1 MADEE
6 KKAQE
11 MIQFVIFKIGEEE
24 FAAPIKQ
31 IREIIRLPHITTMP
45 KAPSFIEGVINLRG
59 QVIAVVDLAKRFE
72 LAPKEKDDKN
82 RIIVVEMGDDLIGM
96 IVDSVT
102 EVLRIS
108 QEDIDMTPS
117 LIESKIEA
125 DFIEGLGKQDG
136 RLFILLDLDKILTVE
151 EVDQLEAVE
160 G

>member
-108 QEDIDMTPS
+108 QEDIDTTPS

-125 DFIEGLGKQDG
+125 DFIEGLGKREG
-136 RLFILLDLDKILTVE
+136 RLFILLDLNKILATE
-151 EVDQLEAVE
+151 EATQLARIED
-160 G
+160 